1 MERKDDRTGG
11 HPAAGAEIGSFGV
24 SDIASRA
31 GATGA
36 SGVFVRAVAA
46 VSTGFGI
53 LAVVLLLLAVFVVCH
68 MVLVRY
74 VLVESVIWQHEFV
87 TYSLIATTFLGSP
100 YVLLTY
106 GHVNVDL
113 LPHYLPPGARR
124 WLAVLAS
131 ILGLMFCAYVTWQGW
146 FFFHE
151 AWVDGRTAGT
161 VWNPPLWVPYL
172 TLPLGMGLVCL
183 QYLAQIVALVRG
195 LEPPFGIREPA
206 AGGGE

>member
-1 MERKDDRTGG
+1 MERKDERTGG
-11 HPAAGAEIGSFGV
+11 HPAAGAEVGSFGV

-31 GATGA
+31 EATGA
-36 SGVFVRAVAA
+36 SGAFVRAVAA
-46 VSTGFGI
+46 VSTAFG
-53 LAVVLLLLAVFVVCH
+53 VFSVLLLLVSVAVVVH
-68 MVLVRY
+68 LVVLRY
-74 VLVESVIWQHEFV
+74 VLVESAIWHHEFV
-87 TYSLIATTFLGSP
+87 TYGLIAATFLGSP

-113 LPHYLPPGARR
+113 LPHYLPMGARR

-131 ILGLMFCAYVTWQGW
+131 ALGLLFCAYITWQGW

-151 AWVDGRTAGT
+151 AWEDGRTAGT

-183 QYLAQIVALVRG
+183 QYVAQIIALIRG
-195 LEPPFGIREPA
+195 IEPPFGIRET
-206 AGGGE
+206 AGSGT